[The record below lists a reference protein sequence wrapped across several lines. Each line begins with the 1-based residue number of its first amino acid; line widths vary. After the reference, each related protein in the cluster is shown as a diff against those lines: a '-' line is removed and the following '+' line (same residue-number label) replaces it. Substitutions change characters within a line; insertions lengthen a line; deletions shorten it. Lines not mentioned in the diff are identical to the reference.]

1 MTKTSKK
8 QVQDFILDGLNKGTF
23 DGPETDV
30 IEEAVGHHFPELDDW
45 QIAQLV
51 EEAVAAW
58 GEVDHDP
65 DSEDDD
71 PAEDGDAA
79 EDDDPAEDG
88 DASEDDDPAEYGE
101 ADEDGDADEDDARD
115 ED

>member
-8 QVQDFILDGLNKGTF
+8 QVQDFILDGLNKGAVEGAVEGAF

-30 IEEAVGHHFPELDDW
+30 IEEAVGHRFPDVDAE
-45 QIAQLV
+45 QIRQLV
-51 EEAVAAW
+51 EETVAAR
-58 GEVDHDP
+58 GETDHDP

-71 PAEDGDAA
+71 PAEDGDANEWG
-79 EDDDPAEDG
+79 ED
-88 DASEDDDPAEYGE
+88 
-101 ADEDGDADEDDARD
+101 DEDDARD